1 MKKLTSFLCGLS
13 IICSMTACTEKPQ
26 ESEVI
31 SVTPVVSQTI
41 YKSEE
46 FSMPDDYNGLI
57 SLDYSAEKGTV
68 LIYYNEDFEYFA
80 QYYDENLNPTEKF
93 SLRQGKIEYGTRA
106 YVSADGTIHLI
117 TVYGEYDGDASTDYE
132 EYYANSE
139 PKIEIYSY
147 NSKGEEIG
155 YLNVEDIADSFNL
168 MNSITDMIYCN
179 EKYILNF
186 FDNKYVID
194 KNGVMTEF
202 EDEMNTV
209 YAVDTEGRLVA
220 SRWEDYCYV
229 DESLKYSKTPTKFG
243 EYIRRS
249 GEIFTGAG
257 DYSLFAVMQRGIYG
271 ITADGQ
277 VLQLLDFAGSR
288 VTSNTLYDFAYVGEG
303 KFAAFY
309 SGDMGETALLLMTVR
324 PDDYVETRE
333 KVILA
338 VDGIDSGVDSYAG
351 NFNKSSDEYEIEVRH
366 YEHGS
371 DDLRADVLSDSSPDI
386 YYYMDLDTVQSYT
399 NIGAF
404 ADMYELMD
412 KYGGLSREDI
422 MPNVLEAYETGGKL
436 YFMSDKFYANCNV
449 AWSEVLGKEY
459 SNWTMDEFFEVVEN
473 MPEDMYIGD
482 KWSFDSRHGLFS
494 YLCQDN
500 VEQWVDFDNNTC
512 DFNSESF
519 IKTLELCRDLKIVH
533 EEIPDY
539 ENMTDEEMLALEEW
553 NAVLLKNK
561 EALIGWGGGSMSTY
575 SVMMFAQLYGLGIKD
590 VTLIANPTKNGGGTI
605 NGQNYY
611 SVLSSGNCTEG
622 GWAYMCWLLS
632 QKQQEQ
638 VSYYFFPVRKESFY
652 KCTEKFKQQENEYNK
667 GSSNVNGYSYEYD
680 LMGINEQY
688 DYNVGF
694 IEKCNSLGGFRSKV
708 REILDDEY
716 KSFAAGEVTAEECA
730 KRIQSRMEIYL
741 SENS

>member
-1 MKKLTSFLCGLS
+1 MKKLTAILCGLS
-13 IICSMTACTEKPQ
+13 IICSMTGCTKKETEPEKAPI
-26 ESEVI
+26 V
-31 SVTPVVSQTI
+31 PVVTQTM
-41 YKSEE
+41 YKAEE
-46 FSMPDDYNGLI
+46 MSVPADFGSLI
-57 SLDYSAEKGTV
+57 SLDYSAAKGTA
-68 LIYYNEDFEYFA
+68 LIYQNKDMGYSV
-80 QYYDENLNPTEKF
+80 QYYDENLNETENYLLSEGDISYSCMTF
-93 SLRQGKIEYGTRA
+93 MTQ
-106 YVSADGTIHLI
+106 DGTIHLLI
-117 TVYGEYDGDASTDYE
+117 RSAEYDGDPTEDYE
-132 EYYANSE
+132 KFYEEAI
-139 PKIEIYSY
+139 PRLEIYSFTPE
-147 NSKGEEIG
+147 GEKSGFLTVEELPQS
-155 YLNVEDIADSFNL
+155 LNL
-168 MNSITDMIYCN
+168 TNSITDLLYYNGNYIVSTF
-179 EKYILNF
+179 EKTYI
-186 FDNKYVID
+186 ID
-194 KNGVMTEF
+194 KNGIVTEK
-202 EDEMNTV
+202 EMGMDV
-209 YAVDTEGRLVA
+209 SYAIDTEGRLVA
-220 SRWEDYCYV
+220 SKWEDYCYT
-229 DESLKYSKTPTKFG
+229 DESLKYSETPTKYG
-243 EYIRRS
+243 EYIRRT
-249 GEIFTGAG
+249 GKLFTGTG
-257 DYSLFAVMQRGIYG
+257 DYSLFGVMQQGIYG
-271 ITADGQ
+271 MTADGQ
-277 VLQLLDFAGSR
+277 LVKLLDFVSSR
-288 VTSNTLYDFAYVGEG
+288 VVPTEVYAVSYVGEG
-303 KFAAFY
+303 KFAAY
-309 SGDMGETALLLMTVR
+309 TTSNDGIRSLVLLTVR
-324 PDDYVETRE
+324 PDDYVVNRE

-338 VDGIDSGVDSYAG
+338 VDGIDSGADSYAG

-459 SNWTMDEFFEVVEN
+459 SNWTMDKFLEVVEN

-539 ENMTDEEMLALEEW
+539 ENMTEEEMLALEEW

-638 VSYYFFPVRKESFY
+638 VSYYLFPVRKESFY

-688 DYNVGF
+688 DYIVGF

>member
-13 IICSMTACTEKPQ
+13 IICTMTACTEKPQ

-31 SVTPVVSQTI
+31 PVTPIVSQTI

-46 FSMPDDYNGLI
+46 FPMPDDYNGLI

-68 LIYYNEDFEYFA
+68 LIYYNGDYEYLA
-80 QYYDENLNPTEKF
+80 QYYDENLNPTEKI
-93 SLRQGKIEYGTRA
+93 SLRQGKLEYGTRA
-106 YVSADGTIHLI
+106 YVAPDSTIHLVTI
-117 TVYGEYDGDASTDYE
+117 YGEYDGDAATDYE
-132 EYYANSE
+132 EYYANAE

-194 KNGVMTEF
+194 KNGIMTEF
-202 EDEMNTV
+202 ENEMNTV

-220 SRWEDYCYV
+220 SRWEDYCFV
-229 DESLKYSKTPTKFG
+229 DESLKYSDNPIEFG

-288 VTSNTLYDFAYVGEG
+288 VTSNTLYDYAYVGEG

-309 SGDMGETALLLMTVR
+309 SGDMGETAILLMTVR

-333 KVILA
+333 KVVLA
-338 VDGIDSGVDSYAG
+338 LDGINTTIDDLAG
-351 NFNKSSDEYEIEVRH
+351 TFNKSNDEYEVEIRN
-366 YEHGS
+366 YEYGT
-371 DDLRADVLSDSSPDI
+371 DALRADVLSDNSPDI
-386 YYYMDLDTVQSYT
+386 YCYSDLDTVQSYT

-412 KYGGLSREDI
+412 TYGGLSREDI

-436 YFMSDKFYANCNV
+436 YFMSNTFFVNCNI
-449 AWSEVLGKEY
+449 AWSEVLGREY
-459 SNWTMDEFFEVVEN
+459 SNWTLDEFFEVVEN
-473 MPEDMYIGD
+473 MPENMYIGD

-494 YLCQDN
+494 YLCRNN

-512 DFNSESF
+512 DFTSESF
-519 IKTLELCRDLKIVH
+519 IKMLKLCRDLKLVFD
-533 EEIPDY
+533 EMPDY
-539 ENMTDEEMLALEEW
+539 QNMTQEETAALEEM
-553 NAVLLKNK
+553 NAALLRNK
-561 EALIGWGGGSMSTY
+561 EALLGWSGGSIGNLNFSMY
-575 SVMMFAQLYGLGIKD
+575 AQLYGYGMED
-590 VTLIANPTKNGGGTI
+590 VTLVANPTKNGGGTI
-605 NGQNYY
+605 NGGECY
-611 SVLSSGNCTEG
+611 SVLKSGNCTEG
-622 GWAYMCWLLS
+622 GWAYMCWLLG
-632 QKQQEQ
+632 QRQQEE
-638 VSYYFFPVRKESFY
+638 VGRFMFPVRKETFY
-652 KCTEKFKQQENEYNK
+652 KYTEQRQKMSANSK
-667 GSSNVNGYSYEYD
+667 GSNSINGLSYEYD
-680 LMGINEQY
+680 GTITEEQY
-688 DYNVGF
+688 EYIIGF

-708 REILDDEY
+708 GEILDDEY

-730 KRIQSRMEIYL
+730 ERIQSRMEIYL

>member
-1 MKKLTSFLCGLS
+1 MKKLTAILCGLS

-46 FSMPDDYNGLI
+46 FPMPDDYNGLI

-80 QYYDENLNPTEKF
+80 QYYDENLNPTEKI

-106 YVSADGTIHLI
+106 YVAADGTIHLI

-132 EYYANSE
+132 EFYANAE

-333 KVILA
+333 KVVLA
-338 VDGIDSGVDSYAG
+338 LDGINTTIDDLAG
-351 NFNKSSDEYEIEVRH
+351 TFNKSSDEYEVEVRT
-366 YEHGS
+366 YEYGT
-371 DDLRADVLSDSSPDI
+371 DALRADVLSDNSPDI
-386 YYYMDLDTVQSYT
+386 YCYSDLDTVQSYT

-412 KYGGLSREDI
+412 TYGGLSREDI
-422 MPNVLEAYETGGKL
+422 MPNVLEAYETGDKL
-436 YFMSDKFYANCNV
+436 YFMSDKFFVNCNI
-449 AWSEVLGKEY
+449 AWSEVLGREY
-459 SNWTMDEFFEVVEN
+459 SNWTLDEFFEVVEN
-473 MPEDMYIGD
+473 MPENMYIGD
-482 KWSFDSRHGLFS
+482 KWSFDSRFGLFC
-494 YLCQDN
+494 YLCRNN

-512 DFNSESF
+512 DFTSESF
-519 IKTLELCRDLKIVH
+519 IKMLKLCRDLKLVFD
-533 EEIPDY
+533 EMPDY
-539 ENMTDEEMLALEEW
+539 QNMTQEETAVLEEMNAAL
-553 NAVLLKNK
+553 LRNK
-561 EALIGWGGGSMSTY
+561 EALLGWSGGSMAWLQGPSY
-575 SVMMFAQLYGLGIKD
+575 AAHFGFKMEDI
-590 VTLIANPTKNGGGTI
+590 TLVANPTKDGGGTI
-605 NGQNYY
+605 NGGNYY
-611 SVLSSGNCTEG
+611 SVLKSGNCTEG
-622 GWAYMCWLLS
+622 GWAYMCWLLG
-632 QKQQEQ
+632 QKKQEEIG
-638 VSYYFFPVRKESFY
+638 FHMFPVRKDAFY
-652 KCTEKFKQQENEYNK
+652 KCTVRQRAATENGSASGGMNGLRFEYDPTITEEQ
-667 GSSNVNGYSYEYD
+667 YEY
-680 LMGINEQY
+680 II
-688 DYNVGF
+688 GF
-694 IEKCNSLGGFRSKV
+694 IEKCNGLVGLRSKV
-708 REILDDEY
+708 GEILDDEY
-716 KSFAAGEVTAEECA
+716 KSFATGEVTAEECA
-730 KRIQSRMEIYL
+730 ERIQSRMEIYL

>member
-1 MKKLTSFLCGLS
+1 
-13 IICSMTACTEKPQ
+13 
-26 ESEVI
+26 
-31 SVTPVVSQTI
+31 
-41 YKSEE
+41 
-46 FSMPDDYNGLI
+46 
-57 SLDYSAEKGTV
+57 
-68 LIYYNEDFEYFA
+68 
-80 QYYDENLNPTEKF
+80 
-93 SLRQGKIEYGTRA
+93 
-106 YVSADGTIHLI
+106 
-117 TVYGEYDGDASTDYE
+117 
-132 EYYANSE
+132 
-139 PKIEIYSY
+139 
-147 NSKGEEIG
+147 
-155 YLNVEDIADSFNL
+155 
-168 MNSITDMIYCN
+168 MNSITDLLYYN
-179 EKYILNF
+179 GNYIVSTF
-186 FDNKYVID
+186 ERTYIID
-194 KNGVMTEF
+194 KNGIVTEK
-202 EDEMNTV
+202 EMGMDV
-209 YAVDTEGRLVA
+209 SYAIDTEGRLVA
-220 SRWEDYCYV
+220 SKWEDYCYT
-229 DESLKYSKTPTKFG
+229 DESLKYSDTPTKYG
-243 EYIRRS
+243 EYIRRM
-249 GEIFTGAG
+249 GKLFTGTG
-257 DYSLFAVMQRGIYG
+257 DYSLFGVMQQGIYG
-271 ITADGQ
+271 MTADGQ
-277 VLQLLDFAGSR
+277 LVKLLDFVSSR
-288 VTSNTLYDFAYVGEG
+288 VVPTEVYAVSYVGEG
-303 KFAAFY
+303 KFAAY
-309 SGDMGETALLLMTVR
+309 TTSNEGIRSLVLLTVR
-324 PDDYVETRE
+324 PDDYVVNRE

-338 VDGIDSGVDSYAG
+338 VDGMDSGADSYAG

-561 EALIGWGGGSMSTY
+561 EALIGWGGGSMSTHA
-575 SVMMFAQLYGLGIKD
+575 VMMFAQLYGLGIKD

-638 VSYYFFPVRKESFY
+638 VSYYLFPVRKESFY
-652 KCTEKFKQQENEYNK
+652 KCTEKLKQQENEYNK
-667 GSSNVNGYSYEYD
+667 GSSTVNGYFYEYD

-688 DYNVGF
+688 DYIVGF

-716 KSFAAGEVTAEECA
+716 KSFAAGDVTAEECA
-730 KRIQSRMEIYL
+730 ERIQSRMEIYL

>member
-1 MKKLTSFLCGLS
+1 MKKLTAILCGLS

-46 FSMPDDYNGLI
+46 FPMPDDYNGLI

-80 QYYDENLNPTEKF
+80 QYYDENLNPTEKI

-106 YVSADGTIHLI
+106 YVAADGTIHLI

-132 EYYANSE
+132 EYYANAE

-288 VTSNTLYDFAYVGEG
+288 VISNTLYDFAYVGEG

-309 SGDMGETALLLMTVR
+309 SGDMGDTALLLMTVR

-333 KVILA
+333 KVVLA
-338 VDGIDSGVDSYAG
+338 LDGINTTIDDLAG
-351 NFNKSSDEYEIEVRH
+351 TFNKSSDEYEVEVRT
-366 YEHGS
+366 YEYGT
-371 DDLRADVLSDSSPDI
+371 DALRADVLSDNSPDI
-386 YYYMDLDTVQSYT
+386 YCYSDLDTVQSYT

-412 KYGGLSREDI
+412 TYGGLSREDI

-436 YFMSDKFYANCNV
+436 YFMSNKFFVQCNI
-449 AWSEVLGKEY
+449 AWSEVLGREY
-459 SNWTMDEFFEVVEN
+459 SNWTMDEFFEVVEK
-473 MPEDMYIGD
+473 MPENMYIGD
-482 KWSFDSRHGLFS
+482 KWSFESRHGLFS
-494 YLCQDN
+494 YLCHGN

-519 IKTLELCRDLKIVH
+519 IKMLELCRDLKLVF
-533 EEIPDY
+533 EEMPDY
-539 ENMTDEEMLALEEW
+539 QNMTQEETLALEEM
-553 NAVLLKNK
+553 NAALLRNK
-561 EALIGWGGGSMSTY
+561 EALLGWSGGSMAWLQGPSY
-575 SVMMFAQLYGLGIKD
+575 AAHFGFKMEDI
-590 VTLIANPTKNGGGTI
+590 TLVANPTKNGGGTI
-605 NGQNYY
+605 SGGECY
-611 SVLSSGNCTEG
+611 SVLKSGNCTEG

-632 QKQQEQ
+632 QKQQEE
-638 VSYYFFPVRKESFY
+638 VGRHMFPVRKDAFY
-652 KCTEKFKQQENEYNK
+652 KCTAQQRVASEG
-667 GSSNVNGYSYEYD
+667 GSASGGMNGLRYEYD
-680 LMGINEQY
+680 PTITEEQY
-688 DYNVGF
+688 EYIIGF
-694 IEKCNSLGGFRSKV
+694 IEKCNSLGGYRSKV

-716 KSFAAGEVTAEECA
+716 KSFAAGDVTAEECA
-730 KRIQSRMEIYL
+730 ERIQSRMEIYL

>member
-1 MKKLTSFLCGLS
+1 MKRLTAILCGLS
-13 IICSMTACTEKPQ
+13 IICTMTACTEKENEP
-26 ESEVI
+26 EKAPV
-31 SVTPVVSQTI
+31 VPVVSQTI

-46 FSMPDDYNGLI
+46 FPMPDDYNGLI

-68 LIYYNEDFEYFA
+68 LIYHNGDFEYFV

-93 SLRQGKIEYGTRA
+93 ALRQGKIEYGTKA
-106 YVSADGTIHLI
+106 YVDADGTIHLV
-117 TVYGEYDGDASTDYE
+117 TVYGEYDGDATTDYE
-132 EYYANSE
+132 EYYAKAE

-168 MNSITDMIYCN
+168 MNSITEMIYCN
-179 EKYILNF
+179 ERYILTF
-186 FDNKYVID
+186 FDRQYTID
-194 KNGVMTEF
+194 RNGIMTEF
-202 EDEMNTV
+202 EEEMNTV

-220 SRWEDYCYV
+220 SRWEDYCFV
-229 DESLKYSKTPTKFG
+229 DESLKYSDSPTKFG

-338 VDGIDSGVDSYAG
+338 LDGINTTIDDLAG
-351 NFNKSSDEYEIEVRH
+351 TFNKSSDEYEVEVRT
-366 YEHGS
+366 YEYGT
-371 DDLRADVLSDSSPDI
+371 DELRADVLTDNSPDL
-386 YYYMDLDTVQSYT
+386 YCYSDLDTVQSYT

-412 KYGGLSREDI
+412 TYGGLSREDI
-422 MPNVLEAYETGGKL
+422 MPNVLEAYETGDKL
-436 YFMSDKFYANCNV
+436 YFMSNTFHINCNI
-449 AWSEVLGKEY
+449 AWSEVLGREY

-473 MPEDMYIGD
+473 MPENMYIGD

-494 YLCQDN
+494 YLCHNN

-519 IKTLELCRDLKIVH
+519 IKMLELCRDLKIVN

-539 ENMTDEEMLALEEW
+539 QNMTDEEMLALEEI
-553 NAVLLKNK
+553 NAALLRNK
-561 EALIGWGGGSMSTY
+561 EALLGWGGGSIGNLNY
-575 SVMMFAQLYGLGIKD
+575 SMYARLYGYGMED
-590 VTLIANPTKNGGGTI
+590 VTLVANPTKNGGGTI
-605 NGQNYY
+605 NGGECY
-611 SVLSSGNCTEG
+611 SVLNSGNCTEG
-622 GWAYMCWLLS
+622 GWAYMCWLLG
-632 QKQQEQ
+632 QRQQEE
-638 VSYYFFPVRKESFY
+638 VGRYMFPVRKETFY
-652 KCTEKFKQQENEYNK
+652 KCTEQRQKMSENSK
-667 GSSNVNGYSYEYD
+667 GSNSVNGLSYEYD
-680 LMGINEQY
+680 GTITEEQY
-688 DYNVGF
+688 EYIIGF
-694 IEKCNSLGGFRSKV
+694 IEKCNSLGGYRSKV

-730 KRIQSRMEIYL
+730 ERIQSRMEIYL